1 MTINEMTPENT
12 VDVVDN
18 QFMLALCLWRE
29 ARGELATVGPIG
41 YIAVGCVLR
50 NRGQRDTTTIY
61 EEVIKRLQF
70 SSITA
75 PGDPELTAWPAKRN
89 GADYAAWITAHQVAR
104 GILSGAYSDPTRGA
118 TLYYADSIP
127 FPEDWNRAKVH
138 QTVKLGKHIFLTE
151 V

>member
-1 MTINEMTPENT
+1 MTINAMTPENT
-12 VDVVDN
+12 VNVVDN

-29 ARGELATVGPIG
+29 ARGELATVGPIS

-50 NRGQRDTTTIY
+50 NRAQRDTTTIY

-75 PGDPELTAWPAKRN
+75 PGDREVN
-89 GADYAAWITAHQVAR
+89 FAAWIAAHQVAR

-138 QTVKLGKHIFLTE
+138 QTVKLGKHIFFTE